1 MYSNLTAYL
10 IPLTL
15 NEVYGKVTAMARKD
29 WVSANI
35 PVGLA
40 ERLDEFLKTQDSY
53 KMGYTSRN
61 QIIVDMI
68 KEFLSKYEKG
78 EKRKSK
84 S

>member
-1 MYSNLTAYL
+1 
-10 IPLTL
+10 
-15 NEVYGKVTAMARKD
+15 MARKD

-61 QIIVDMI
+61 QIIVDI
-68 KEFLSKYEKG
+68 VKDFLTKYDSKT

-84 S
+84 N

>member
-1 MYSNLTAYL
+1 
-10 IPLTL
+10 
-15 NEVYGKVTAMARKD
+15 MARKD

-61 QIIVDMI
+61 QIIVDI
-68 KEFLSKYEKG
+68 VKDFLTKYDKS
-78 EKRKSK
+78 EKRKSRN
-84 S
+84 

>member
-1 MYSNLTAYL
+1 
-10 IPLTL
+10 
-15 NEVYGKVTAMARKD
+15 MARKD

-40 ERLDEFLKTQDSY
+40 ERLDEFLKTESSY

-61 QIIVDMI
+61 QIIVDI
-68 KEFLSKYEKG
+68 VKDFLQTWESKG
-78 EKRKSK
+78 EKRRSK

>member
-1 MYSNLTAYL
+1 
-10 IPLTL
+10 
-15 NEVYGKVTAMARKD
+15 MARKD

-61 QIIVDMI
+61 QIIVDI
-68 KEFLSKYEKG
+68 VKDFLAKYDSKS
-78 EKRKSK
+78 EKRPRSK
-84 S
+84 N

>member
-1 MYSNLTAYL
+1 MT
-10 IPLTL
+10 
-15 NEVYGKVTAMARKD
+15 RKD

-61 QIIVDMI
+61 QIIVDI
-68 KEFLSKYEKG
+68 VKDFLAKYDTKS
-78 EKRKSK
+78 EKRSRSK
-84 S
+84 N

>member
-1 MYSNLTAYL
+1 
-10 IPLTL
+10 
-15 NEVYGKVTAMARKD
+15 MARKD

-61 QIIVDMI
+61 QIIVDI
-68 KEFLSKYEKG
+68 VKDFLAKYDSKG
-78 EKRKSK
+78 EKRSRSK
-84 S
+84 N

>member
-1 MYSNLTAYL
+1 
-10 IPLTL
+10 
-15 NEVYGKVTAMARKD
+15 MARKD

-61 QIIVDMI
+61 QIIVDI
-68 KEFLSKYEKG
+68 VKDFLTKYEPKS
-78 EKRKSK
+78 EKRSRSK
-84 S
+84 N

>member
-1 MYSNLTAYL
+1 
-10 IPLTL
+10 
-15 NEVYGKVTAMARKD
+15 MARKD

-61 QIIVDMI
+61 QIIVDI
-68 KEFLSKYEKG
+68 VKDFLAKYDKSER
-78 EKRKSK
+78 RKSRN
-84 S
+84 

>member
-1 MYSNLTAYL
+1 
-10 IPLTL
+10 
-15 NEVYGKVTAMARKD
+15 MARKD

-61 QIIVDMI
+61 QIIVDI
-68 KEFLSKYEKG
+68 VKEFLSKYDSKS
-78 EKRKSK
+78 EKRSRSK